1 MFKKAKANKEVE
13 RVQNRRRKEPKQKVE
28 KETKQKAKK
37 EKRTKNVKKSKTRF
51 LKEEVKPLQDVSI
64 STPDAPSDEEPT
76 PSVNETDPSVE
87 NDSDQEQENVKPK
100 TKKCFEEQSQVLPDE
115 AKNKDNKATP
125 EQQDDEKVVKGRA
138 QRLLF
143 GKTKLPSL
151 GQAVANPDGGTSE
164 IDASE
169 GLRLIHPKKRASPF
183 FKMNDWI
190 QKKMTQ
196 KPNFRKR
203 ISSLTKAVG
212 ITHWL
217 RTIKQKQSSRRSGG
231 HVVSHRMTMRVACKT
246 SLARKQ
252 KQSLLDEKDTANPQD
267 EEATEDTLTDSNKEL
282 DAKYAVVLPRVK
294 KLAKA
299 KTTEAQQ
306 PVPYASDSPGGDST
320 PKARPPKPGA
330 KLVLPSKPDL
340 SLLKSGRNPLLE
352 KLRSDEDVDQSVRTF
367 HDDSTKNRGT
377 SGTRSKHQDG
387 VSVLQAARE
396 NLKPSQIKMP
406 VGLLGTG
413 LGRPKGVRVEAEV
426 AEQTQIS
433 QSFANE
439 DTSLAVSGVPGLYEE
454 EADREVALLMGGN
467 GLTTI
472 TQPEFHW
479 TGNYQMT
486 GDPQV
491 CICLFKY
498 VIICS
503 DYLMLQKHIALINSF
518 GAADLASG
526 REFASPSDGRKANK
540 MDGLR

>member
-1 MFKKAKANKEVE
+1 
-13 RVQNRRRKEPKQKVE
+13 
-28 KETKQKAKK
+28 
-37 EKRTKNVKKSKTRF
+37 
-51 LKEEVKPLQDVSI
+51 
-64 STPDAPSDEEPT
+64 
-76 PSVNETDPSVE
+76 
-87 NDSDQEQENVKPK
+87 
-100 TKKCFEEQSQVLPDE
+100 
-115 AKNKDNKATP
+115 
-125 EQQDDEKVVKGRA
+125 
-138 QRLLF
+138 
-143 GKTKLPSL
+143 
-151 GQAVANPDGGTSE
+151 
-164 IDASE
+164 
-169 GLRLIHPKKRASPF
+169 
-183 FKMNDWI
+183 MNDWI

-252 KQSLLDEKDTANPQD
+252 KQSLLDQKDTANPQD
-267 EEATEDTLTDSNKEL
+267 EKATEDTLTDSNKEL

-306 PVPYASDSPGGDST
+306 PVSYASDSPAGDST

-352 KLRSDEDVDQSVRTF
+352 KLRSDEDVDQSARTF

-486 GDPQV
+486 GDPQTWLRAENLLPHQTV
-491 CICLFKY
+491 EKLTRWTVYDDSHAITHSTRGPWESEDPTQKMLETRLNSTQVVMPGNEGPVELDEVEDLSRLEDVSESSVLLNLKKRFDRGCIYTYIGNILLSINPFKSLDIFSEEMRHKY
-498 VIICS
+498 EGQELHKNPPHVYAIADSAFRLSQSSAQEQCIINVYRS
-503 DYLMLQKHIALINSF
+503 DDSLQVVF
-518 GAADLASG
+518 V
-526 REFASPSDGRKANK
+526 SPKK
-540 MDGLR
+540 LL